1 MYVQTVNIRI
11 NRQVT
16 LIPTEYKQKPNET
29 IYDKRIRKGQE
40 PKREDIWRYKK
51 TLSNGNVYIKI
62 KKVLK
67 KAYDT
72 ISALYNESE
81 HEHLCRL
88 SLYTVFCLTIDK
100 LYIQNDIEDNFSHF
114 IQWNALKS
122 TR

>member
-1 MYVQTVNIRI
+1 M
-11 NRQVT
+11 
-16 LIPTEYKQKPNET
+16 KQSMISEFVKDRN
-29 IYDKRIRKGQE
+29 
-40 PKREDIWRYKK
+40 PKEK
-51 TLSNGNVYIKI
+51 TFDDI
-62 KKVLK
+62 KKPYRMVLK

>member
-1 MYVQTVNIRI
+1 M
-11 NRQVT
+11 
-16 LIPTEYKQKPNET
+16 KQSMISEFVKDRNPKEKTFDDIKKPYRMVMF
-29 IYDKRIRKGQE
+29 ILK
-40 PKREDIWRYKK
+40 
-51 TLSNGNVYIKI
+51 L

-72 ISALYNESE
+72 ISGLYNESE

-114 IQWNALKS
+114 IKWNALKS